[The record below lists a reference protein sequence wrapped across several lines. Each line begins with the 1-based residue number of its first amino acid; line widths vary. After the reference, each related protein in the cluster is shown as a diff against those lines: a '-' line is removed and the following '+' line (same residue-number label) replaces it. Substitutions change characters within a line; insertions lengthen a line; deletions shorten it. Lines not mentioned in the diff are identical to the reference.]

1 MEAVK
6 VKARIDDQR
15 QLVWLESAPLRAG
28 KVEVIVLYEGAQTAL
43 EMPDQW
49 PVLNGGRYLG
59 GTLRRE
65 EIYDD
70 AR

>member
-6 VKARIDDQR
+6 VKARIDEQR
-15 QLVWLESAPLRAG
+15 QLVWLEPVPLRAG
-28 KVEVIVLYEGAQTAL
+28 KVEVIVLYEGAHTKL
-43 EMPDQW
+43 ETSDQW

-59 GTLRRE
+59 GMMRRE

>member
-6 VKARIDDQR
+6 VKARINDQR
-15 QLVWLESAPLRAG
+15 QLVWLESVPLRAG
-28 KVEVIVLYEGAQTAL
+28 KVEVIVLYEGAQIEL
-43 EMPDQW
+43 ETPEQW

-59 GTLRRE
+59 GMLRRE